1 MHRLL
6 PIGMAQHRAE
16 RLDIAEKA
24 RFTLLARTP
33 VHSGPP
39 IRIKMGVNTT
49 PCVDVY
55 INTLCWV
62 M

>member
-6 PIGMAQHRAE
+6 PIGMAQHRTE
-16 RLDIAEKA
+16 RLDIAGKA

-39 IRIKMGVNTT
+39 IRIKMGIQ
-49 PCVDVY
+49 Y
-55 INTLCWV
+55 YTLRL
-62 M
+62 MST